1 MNISQKDDYKT
12 CTFCDRT
19 GHIYRHCRQRTEALE
34 KRAMAE
40 LVQQTNE
47 TERMEEGE
55 PGHRE
60 MQEDQPPNSQPQ
72 TPASDTC
79 TTTSPL
85 PQLQL
90 TPSTT
95 TSTPTPQLVP
105 TQVLH
110 TLTPYTSTQEI
121 TYPTAA
127 TPSTS
132 TQEVAFVPGGNLAT
146 VTNESYPTPSNQPI
160 QTDRPAYYR
169 CPEDIIFYRNED
181 DVGIENCSY
190 YDLQTEE
197 DQTAEEHYKRRR
209 RELKDKGE
217 TITPEIKQQ
226 LRNQAYEHARVEM
239 AEGWESIWEQ
249 FIAERQRR
257 EQPERQSEGT

>member
-110 TLTPYTSTQEI
+110 TLTPYSSTQEI
-121 TYPTAA
+121 T
-127 TPSTS
+127 
-132 TQEVAFVPGGNLAT
+132 FVSGGNLAT
-146 VTNESYPTPSNQPI
+146 ATSPSYKTPTQQNQHNTDNMVFYATDPEQVYQSVTYDELVKDEQKLHLDHLMKLGAETQIWMI
-160 QTDRPAYYR
+160 QDPVRKA
-169 CPEDIIFYRNED
+169 EIIE
-181 DVGIENCSY
+181 
-190 YDLQTEE
+190 QAW
-197 DQTAEEHYKRRR
+197 AEARKDMH
-209 RELKDKGE
+209 ELYE
-217 TITPEIKQQ
+217 T
-226 LRNQAYEHARVEM
+226 L
-239 AEGWESIWEQ
+239 WDQ
-249 FIAERQRR
+249 FITERERR
-257 EQPERQSEGT
+257 KRQSDGT